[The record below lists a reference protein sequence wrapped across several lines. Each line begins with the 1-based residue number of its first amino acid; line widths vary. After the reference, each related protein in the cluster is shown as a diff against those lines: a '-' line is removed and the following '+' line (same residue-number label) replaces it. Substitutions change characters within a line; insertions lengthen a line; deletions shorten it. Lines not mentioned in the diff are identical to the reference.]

1 MRKRCRRK
9 VAPLVNPVSLVLA
22 NLAPADR
29 ATTQRVLTAMYA
41 ALDALQFGRAT
52 TTDWNDLAE
61 AANHG
66 YVFSKE
72 LGLGPEH
79 LGLFV
84 EARQVLIQLGERY
97 HERGRF
103 VATAQELQTLHAM
116 AAVHDLQL
124 QAANGKEAAVCAA
137 RVAELKRSA
146 PKYSPKRT
154 NGPSDSAHRLL
165 GGGAQSHQ
173 GQHAEGATAKDG

>member
-9 VAPLVNPVSLVLA
+9 VVPLTNPVSLVLA

-61 AANHG
+61 AVNHG

-72 LGLGPEH
+72 LGIGSEH
-79 LGLFV
+79 LDLFV
-84 EARQVLIQLGERY
+84 EARQVLIRLGERY

-103 VATAQELQTLHAM
+103 VAAAPELQTLHEM

-124 QAANGKEAAVCAA
+124 QAANGKEAAACAA

-146 PKYSPKRT
+146 PKYSPRRK
-154 NGPSDSAHRLL
+154 NGPSDPARDFV
-165 GGGAQSHQ
+165 GAGAQPHR
-173 GQHAEGATAKDG
+173 GQYAEGATAEDA